1 MRTPWTPLLDSS
13 LESRY
18 SSSET
23 TDCVACVFRVRH
35 FHSLLG
41 LFPLPLL
48 LSRNC
53 PQIVLCIGNKIY
65 CHHPILVFSNES
77 GYCKKRFQSLC
88 LSRSGR
94 GCQTDLCARFGPFL
108 LYALRV
114 VFMFLSCLEKKR
126 YYLVTQKIFT
136 SVSMNNDYWNTA
148 TAHSCFVLKQ
158 EFCSC
163 FRDRIFYNPLLTL

>member
-23 TDCVACVFRVRH
+23 TDWVACVFRVRH

-65 CHHPILVFSNES
+65 YHHPILVFSNES
-77 GYCKKRFQSLC
+77 GYCMKWFQSLC

-114 VFMFLSCLEKKR
+114 VFMFLSCLEKKILFCDTNNF
-126 YYLVTQKIFT
+126 YF
-136 SVSMNNDYWNTA
+136 SV
-148 TAHSCFVLKQ
+148 H
-158 EFCSC
+158 E
-163 FRDRIFYNPLLTL
+163 